1 MAAVAAIEGF
11 RIFRDQRAF
20 NFKNLLITPKIFS
33 ISPHTFGIASATAV
47 GAAAVAQKSA
57 TVSSA
62 SETDLNPHLQEAAAK
77 SRKAELKDDSL
88 RCVMYLSCWAPS

>member
-1 MAAVAAIEGF
+1 MAAMVAIEGF

-20 NFKNLLITPKIFS
+20 NFKNVLITPKLFS
-33 ISPHTFGIASATAV
+33 ISPNTLGIASATAV

-57 TVSSA
+57 IASSA
-62 SETDLNPHLQEAAAK
+62 TETDPNPHLQEKSAK
-77 SRKAELKDDSL
+77 SKKVELKDDSL